1 MLTEK
6 EKAVLKLLGKSPLV
20 TLPEVKK
27 ILGET
32 TQDILQ
38 KLMAKKLVSEVRPA
52 GIACYVITIHG
63 TKALQE
69 IQEQ

>member
-6 EKAVLKLLGKSPLV
+6 EKTVLRLLGAHSLV
-20 TLPEVKK
+20 TLPDVKK
-27 ILGET
+27 LLGET
-32 TQDILQ
+32 TQDVLQ
-38 KLMAKKLVSEVRPA
+38 KLIAKKLVSEVRPA